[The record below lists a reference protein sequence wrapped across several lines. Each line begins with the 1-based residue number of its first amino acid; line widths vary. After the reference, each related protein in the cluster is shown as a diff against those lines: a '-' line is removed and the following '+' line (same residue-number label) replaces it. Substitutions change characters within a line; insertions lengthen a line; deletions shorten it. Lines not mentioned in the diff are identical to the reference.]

1 MNPDGT
7 YSSMPLNRLEH
18 TSNVP
23 WPDLVCTCMF
33 SSLSLFLLSLLN
45 GS

>member
-7 YSSMPLNRLEH
+7 YSSMPLTRPEH
-18 TSNVP
+18 VLNVP
-23 WPDLVCTCMF
+23 WLNPVCSLMF
-33 SSLSLFLLSLLN
+33 SSLSLFLLSLMS